1 MKQLSLYLLVH
12 HLGFVFVFYIEK
24 KIKRKKKR
32 VINPPPRLTQIW
44 FNTAGLST
52 YNYDFC

>member
-24 KIKRKKKR
+24 KIKRKKKKSYQS
-32 VINPPPRLTQIW
+32 P
-44 FNTAGLST
+44 SKT
-52 YNYDFC
+52 YSDLV